1 MQKTNLVQATL
12 GQPNICNVPLQN
24 FNTIASVILKH
35 KNMNLTGTGLQLKL
49 HIVKQ
54 AIHKKKHINKI

>member
-49 HIVKQ
+49 HIV
-54 AIHKKKHINKI
+54 